1 MNLTIADNIGPAA
14 TPAGLLCV
22 GGACT
27 VVNSVLWLN
36 GAGGPAQCSGC
47 TYRASSSSDAKP
59 PAGARR
65 LAPAFVAPAPGVTLE
80 RAEAAVGTD
89 IGDFEPIAVVLYGDE
104 GRMFARDAYAA
115 NKYAVDLAAR
125 LDALRVVDIQICE
138 LWLDESGLTHSDMLP
153 FVGFVPDGEA
163 AVAELRRDG
172 YRYF

>member
-1 MNLTIADNIGPAA
+1 MRSRLAVVATRSRSEARVIALIC
-14 TPAGLLCV
+14 LLLSLPL
-22 GGACT
+22 A
-27 VVNSVLWLN
+27 
-36 GAGGPAQCSGC
+36 AGGLVQPAI
-47 TYRASSSSDAKP
+47 DADQ
-59 PAGARR
+59 RY
-65 LAPAFVAPAPGVTLE
+65 VAELRVHTAAELLEILE